1 MEETNEVFESEEE
14 IVEEPVT
21 EEETEETADTE
32 DDWGDDSDGE
42 EDGSDWLLDE
52 SEDTEEPETEDEE
65 QGENDTESA
74 DDTKPEEGNQ
84 LFKINYLG
92 KEEELTLEQ
101 MTELAQ
107 KGRDYDHVR
116 QDRDNLKSKTNRQ
129 LAFLQKLAD
138 KAGVTVDEQIDLT
151 EAMWLMDEE
160 AEKGNTLTES
170 QALLKVQQMR
180 KDAPEEEQKSEE
192 SGGQPDY
199 NPQIDRF
206 LAVYPDVKAT
216 DIPQE
221 VWDQA
226 MRLDG
231 DLLTAYLHYENKKL
245 KEENARRQQEVK
257 NTKNKNRSTGPLKS
271 AGANKQKDDFLDG
284 WDS

>member
-1 MEETNEVFESEEE
+1 MEEREEVFETEET
-14 IVEEPVT
+14 VEEPVEEEV
-21 EEETEETADTE
+21 EEETAETE

-74 DDTKPEEGNQ
+74 DDGKSEEGNQ

-116 QDRDNLKSKTNRQ
+116 KDRDELKSKTGKQ

-138 KAGVTVDEQIDLT
+138 RAGVTVDEQIDLT

-170 QALLKVQQMR
+170 QALLKVQQR
-180 KDAPEEEQKSEE
+180 HKEEADNSKSEKIE
-192 SGGQPDY
+192 DKTDF

-206 LAVYPDVKAT
+206 LAVYPDVKAA

-231 DLLTAYLHYENKKL
+231 DLLTAYLHYENKML
-245 KEENARRQQEVK
+245 KEENARKQQEIR

-271 AGANKQKDDFLDG
+271 AGANRQKDDFLDG